1 MNPPLNWPGT
11 FNQTDRTRTSRGTDG
26 LTEGLIQ
33 RLDIE
38 LTGLLENH
46 KLLQAISRFSSVLV
60 QIYSAGTNREHL
72 REKERERVRESSTL
86 LFRLFSPSLHP
97 QQWLV

>member
-1 MNPPLNWPGT
+1 LNPPLNWPGT
-11 FNQTDRTRTSRGTDG
+11 FNQTDRKRTSRGTDG

-33 RLDIE
+33 RLDIK
-38 LTGLLENH
+38 LTGLVENN

-60 QIYSAGTNREHL
+60 QIFSAETNREHL
-72 REKERERVRESSTL
+72 REKERVRESSTL
-86 LFRLFSPSLHP
+86 LFRLFSPSFHP